1 MDDFPWDHWKIQNG
15 TLKTISH
22 DKGVDIIS
30 TETFQDFELELE
42 WKVQIGGNSG
52 IFYFANE
59 KG

>member
-1 MDDFPWDHWKIQNG
+1 MNDFPWEHWKIQNG

-30 TETFQDFELELE
+30 IETFQDFELELE

-52 IFYFANE
+52 IFLFC
-59 KG
+59 